1 MTVNDVSVGRSVE
14 ESTSDEAL
22 ELLTDNEGW
31 WTLVPVAATGEE
43 RLTQWISVDRDTL
56 CDLEEWR

>member
-1 MTVNDVSVGRSVE
+1 MTVNDAPVGRSEE
-14 ESTSDEAL
+14 ESTPDEPL
-22 ELLTDNEGW
+22 ELLTDEEGW